1 MRLARE
7 IIDMIERFLAPVDTN
22 SRCGP
27 DLEYDADF
35 LRLQQCAAGRPEQ
48 QYGATVIAAETP
60 DWAEVER
67 LAQSLLARTRD
78 LRIVP
83 PLVRAWIDARGLEG
97 YAEGL
102 TLVRT
107 WLDDYWD
114 DLHPALSVDGE
125 ADPAP
130 RMNALAEL
138 VGAHACAGSAREQS
152 LAGALSVREAADV
165 LDGRALDAAHYP
177 GGPERLKRELERLR
191 DEGGR
196 EWLAAHAVLD
206 GLDAIRA
213 IVTVRLG
220 AQWIPEPS
228 RCELAL
234 RRICH
239 EVGEPPGADALD
251 AGVAQRDASA
261 PGNADVDA
269 DQGYSTDRSNGASA
283 VPPPHTWRDAEFTNL
298 ADVALVLDKMCRYF
312 EDHERSHPAPLLLRR
327 AQRLLTLDFYEIVKD
342 IAPESLQQVELLSG
356 RRTDA

>member
-1 MRLARE
+1 
-7 IIDMIERFLAPVDTN
+7 MIERFLAPVDTN

-35 LRLQQCAAGRPEQ
+35 LRLHQCAAGRPEQ
-48 QYGATVIAAETP
+48 QYGATVIAAEAP
-60 DWAEVER
+60 DWAEIER

-83 PLVRAWIDARGLEG
+83 PLVRGWIDSRGLEG
-97 YAEGL
+97 YAQGL

-152 LAGALSVREAADV
+152 LAGALSVREVADV
-165 LDGRALDAAHYP
+165 LDGRALDAGHYP

-220 AQWIPEPS
+220 SQWMPEPS

-239 EVGEPPGADALD
+239 EVGEPPGAGAHD

-261 PGNADVDA
+261 HGKADA
-269 DQGYSTDRSNGASA
+269 DQDRTDRGNGRNGASA
-283 VPPPHTWRDAEFTNL
+283 VPPPHIWRDVEFTNL

-327 AQRLLTLDFYEIVKD
+327 VQRLLTLDFYEIVRD

>member
-1 MRLARE
+1 
-7 IIDMIERFLAPVDTN
+7 MIERFLAPIDTN

-35 LRLQQCAAGRPEQ
+35 LRLQQSAAGRPEQ
-48 QYGATVIAAETP
+48 QYGATLIAAETP

-78 LRIVP
+78 LRIAP
-83 PLVRAWIDARGLEG
+83 PLVRAWIDSRGLEG
-97 YAEGL
+97 YADGL

-138 VGAHACAGSAREQS
+138 VGAHACAGSAREQL
-152 LAGALSVREAADV
+152 LAGTLSVREVADV

-177 GGPERLKRELERLR
+177 GGPGRLKRELERLR

-196 EWLAAHAVLD
+196 EWLATQAVLD

-213 IVTVRLG
+213 IVTTRLG

-234 RRICH
+234 RRIGH
-239 EVGEPPGADALD
+239 EVGEPPGGDTRD

-261 PGNADVDA
+261 HGNTDVNVDA
-269 DQGYSTDRSNGASA
+269 GQGYRTGRNSA
-283 VPPPHTWRDAEFTNL
+283 PGVPPPHTWRDAEFTNRG
-298 ADVALVLDKMCRYF
+298 DVGLLLDKICRYF
-312 EDHERSHPAPLLLRR
+312 EDHEPSHPAPLLLRR
-327 AQRLLTLDFYEIVKD
+327 VQRLLTLDFYEIVRD

>member
-1 MRLARE
+1 
-7 IIDMIERFLAPVDTN
+7 MIERFLAPVDTN

-35 LRLQQCAAGRPEQ
+35 LRLQQSAAGRPEQ
-48 QYGATVIAAETP
+48 QYGATLIAAETP

-83 PLVRAWIDARGLEG
+83 PLVRGWIDSRGLEG
-97 YAEGL
+97 YADGL

-130 RMNALAEL
+130 RVNALAEL

-152 LAGALSVREAADV
+152 LAGALSVREVADV
-165 LDGRALDAAHYP
+165 LDGRALDAARYP
-177 GGPERLKRELERLR
+177 GGPGRLKRELERLR

-220 AQWIPEPS
+220 AQWMPEPS

-234 RRICH
+234 RRICR
-239 EVGEPPGADALD
+239 EVGEPPGGDARD

-261 PGNADVDA
+261 QGSAGASQAQRIDGGN
-269 DQGYSTDRSNGASA
+269 GSSNSGNGASA
-283 VPPPHTWRDAEFTNL
+283 VPPLHTWRDAEFTNL

>member
-1 MRLARE
+1 
-7 IIDMIERFLAPVDTN
+7 MIERFLTPVDTN

-48 QYGATVIAAETP
+48 QYGATVIAAEAP
-60 DWAEVER
+60 DWTEIER

-83 PLVRAWIDARGLEG
+83 PLVRAWIDSRGLEG
-97 YAEGL
+97 YADGL
-102 TLVRT
+102 MLVRT

-114 DLHPALSVDGE
+114 DLHPVLSVDGE

-138 VGAHACAGSAREQS
+138 VGAHACAGSAREQP

-165 LDGRALDAAHYP
+165 LDGRALDVAHYP

-206 GLDAIRA
+206 GLDGIRA
-213 IVTVRLG
+213 MVTALLG
-220 AQWIPEPS
+220 AQWMPEPS

-234 RRICH
+234 RRICR
-239 EVGEPPGADALD
+239 EVGEPQAAGAHD
-251 AGVAQRDASA
+251 AGTAHRDASA
-261 PGNADVDA
+261 QGGADAGQAHRIDDGKGSNRGNGV
-269 DQGYSTDRSNGASA
+269 SA
-283 VPPPHTWRDAEFTNL
+283 VPQPHPWREVEFTNL

-327 AQRLLTLDFYEIVKD
+327 VQRLLTLDFYEIVRD